1 MAAQPTSMAT
11 ATAAQ
16 QQAVQVAQ
24 QSALANA
31 VQAIST
37 QQQFIIESFRGQIY
51 ISNELDVQDT
61 PIYDTDTY
69 TAGQTINTQ
78 NSQFFS
84 NVESGAGKT
93 YAQTN
98 LSENRRL
105 AAPEAFSVF
114 GVRLGWSEN
123 VLFADLLSF
132 VNGWAYEFWL
142 GQKNYQRANVRHFSS
157 GWGISGYSTNTAT
170 QWLTNGQANRGSMN
184 MVMVKLVIANQ
195 MSFFAQLTG
204 GPSNGA
210 QALTASGSGGT
221 GMILLNEMVGLYA
234 RGVQ

>member
-1 MAAQPTSMAT
+1 MGQTTSQAVATQANQSAT
-11 ATAAQ
+11 ASM
-16 QQAVQVAQ
+16 
-24 QSALANA
+24 QSNA
-31 VQAIST
+31 VSAAAQAISS
-37 QQQFIIESFRGQIY
+37 QQSFIIESFRGQIY

-78 NSQFFS
+78 NSAFFS

-123 VLFADLLSF
+123 VYFPDLLAF

-142 GQKNYQRANVRHFSS
+142 GQKNYQRANIRHFSS
-157 GWGISGYSTNTAT
+157 GWGISGFTTDTAT
-170 QWLTNGQANRGSMN
+170 QWLTNGSPGRGSMN
-184 MVMVKLVIANQ
+184 LVMVKLVIANQ
-195 MSFFAQLTG
+195 MSFYAQLTG
-204 GPSNGA
+204 GPTNGA
-210 QALTASGSGGT
+210 QILTVTGSGGT
-221 GMILLNEMVGLYA
+221 GLILLNELVGLYA